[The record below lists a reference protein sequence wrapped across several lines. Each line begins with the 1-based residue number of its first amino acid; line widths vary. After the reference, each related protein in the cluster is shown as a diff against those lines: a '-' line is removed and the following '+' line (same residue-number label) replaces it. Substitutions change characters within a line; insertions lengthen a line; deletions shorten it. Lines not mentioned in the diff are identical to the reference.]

1 MAVDPFHRGAA
12 RRCPPQS
19 DGKAEGPVMKRTTA
33 GRPGPFPSDGRPEPA
48 PANRPV
54 PPPSRPQASR
64 PSPRPALRTD
74 ATRTAGPLTAVWA
87 GLALFTGGILLALER
102 AGWVGLGA
110 DAAPVALAAAAAVLG
125 AGIIQAGLAGRR
137 AQALGVMG
145 IVALASAALA
155 GLLSPLGAGR
165 ADPAASWAPSAPEA
179 LQGGYSIAGGS
190 GEVDLRGLGDDA
202 PLASELDLRVSAAAS
217 TVNIILP
224 EDIPVRV
231 ISNTAFGGA
240 VRSAGGGPGGDPD
253 SRLYNPGAPGETLVL
268 DVRGVLSTITITSA
282 GNGDS

>member
-1 MAVDPFHRGAA
+1 
-12 RRCPPQS
+12 
-19 DGKAEGPVMKRTTA
+19 
-33 GRPGPFPSDGRPEPA
+33 
-48 PANRPV
+48 
-54 PPPSRPQASR
+54 
-64 PSPRPALRTD
+64 
-74 ATRTAGPLTAVWA
+74 
-87 GLALFTGGILLALER
+87 
-102 AGWVGLGA
+102 
-110 DAAPVALAAAAAVLG
+110 
-125 AGIIQAGLAGRR
+125 
-137 AQALGVMG
+137 MG